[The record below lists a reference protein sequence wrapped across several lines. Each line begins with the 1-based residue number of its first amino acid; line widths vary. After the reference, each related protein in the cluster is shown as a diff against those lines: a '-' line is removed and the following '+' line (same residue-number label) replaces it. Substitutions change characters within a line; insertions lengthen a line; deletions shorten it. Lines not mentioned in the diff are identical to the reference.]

1 MTVEQIQ
8 DRLHNGFLIKFHTG
22 HYYLVQD
29 EKPETDLE
37 EISKKKFASL
47 PVVLCDETKR
57 TKLYCLDISDESK
70 ELDHGR

>member
-1 MTVEQIQ
+1 MTVDEIKK
-8 DRLHNGFLIKFHTG
+8 RLCNGFLIKYHSG

-37 EISKKKFASL
+37 EISKKKFNSL
-47 PVVLCDETKR
+47 PMVLCDETTR
-57 TKLYCLDISDESK
+57 TKLFCLDISDESH